1 MNLTWFGSNPTAATA
16 DLVLLNK
23 TVLDSEA
30 QEKELWIRNNGT
42 MDGSS
47 AVNLMGFGLY
57 ISSKKLD
64 DLNKILFLA
73 NQSDGASKPYGLFVV
88 FGYYL
93 DDGGLKSYITNFENE
108 NLTAQDMLKFQA
120 NWEQGS
126 SILNKIPLGRALT
139 FNGDS
144 TLVGAAGYDL
154 TNTFRVY
161 SDSWEPNDYAEQR
174 GLVKVKIFLRTPP
187 GTSLD
192 VDFQLIA
199 HANGESALYEA
210 N

>member
-16 DLVLLNK
+16 DLVVLNK
-23 TVLDSEA
+23 TILNSDA

-42 MDGSS
+42 IDGNSG
-47 AVNLMGFGLY
+47 VNLLGFGLY

-73 NQSDGASKPYGLFVV
+73 SQADGEGKPYGLFIV
-88 FGYYL
+88 FGHYQ
-93 DDGGLKSYITNFENE
+93 DGGNTNSYIDDFGTLSTQN
-108 NLTAQDMLKFQA
+108 MLKFQV

-126 SILNKIPLGRALT
+126 NILNKIPLGRALI
-139 FNGDS
+139 FNGEGNIIGS
-144 TLVGAAGYDL
+144 PGYDL
-154 TNTFRVY
+154 TNTFRLY
-161 SDSWEPNDYAEQR
+161 SDAWEPNEYAEQR
-174 GLVKVKIFLRTPP
+174 GLLKVKIFLRTPP

-192 VDFQLIA
+192 VDFQLVA

>member
-16 DLVLLNK
+16 DLVVLNK
-23 TVLDSEA
+23 TVLDSVA

-42 MDGSS
+42 IDGNSS
-47 AVNLMGFGLY
+47 VNLLGFGLY

-64 DLNKILFLA
+64 DLNRILSLA
-73 NQSDGASKPYGLFVV
+73 NQSDGSGKPYGLFVV

-93 DDGGLKSYITNFENE
+93 NDGDLKSYITNFENE
-108 NLTAQDMLKFQA
+108 NLTAEKMLKFQV

-126 SILNKIPLGRALT
+126 NILNKIPLGRALI
-139 FNGDS
+139 FNGEGNIIGS
-144 TLVGAAGYDL
+144 PGYDL
-154 TNTFRVY
+154 TNTFRLY
-161 SDSWEPNDYAEQR
+161 SDAWEPNEYAEQR
-174 GLVKVKIFLRTPP
+174 GLLKVKIFLRTPP
-187 GTSLD
+187 STSLD
-192 VDFQLIA
+192 ADFQLVA

>member
-1 MNLTWFGSNPTAATA
+1 MNLTWFGSTPTAATA

-57 ISSKKLD
+57 VSSKKLD

-73 NQSDGASKPYGLFVV
+73 NQADSGGKPYGLFIV

-93 DDGGLKSYITNFENE
+93 DSGTYSYIDEFEDLPTQE
-108 NLTAQDMLKFQA
+108 MLKFQV

-126 SILNKIPLGRALT
+126 NILNKIPLGRALT
-139 FNGDS
+139 FNGDTS
-144 TLVGAAGYDL
+144 IVGSAGYNL
-154 TNTFRVY
+154 TNTFRLY
-161 SDSWEPNDYAEQR
+161 SDAWEPNEYAEQR
-174 GLVKVKIFLRTPP
+174 GLFKVKIFLRTPP

-192 VDFQLIA
+192 VDFQLVA